1 MTSDETNHGPGET
14 DERSQ
19 SPSMVIKPD
28 SIGPIMEMLDD
39 LETQTEEF
47 EAEQKL
53 IASIL
58 ERHDGTAQLLTI
70 ADEMGAQPHEIAVPI
85 DLMHQSGVVDV
96 SGSRLQLSVALADED

>member
-1 MTSDETNHGPGET
+1 MTSDETNHGPGGT
-14 DERSQ
+14 DERNQ
-19 SPSMVIKPD
+19 FPSRVIEPD
-28 SIGPIMEMLDD
+28 SVGPILEMLED
-39 LETQTEEF
+39 LETHAEEF

-58 ERHDGTAQLLTI
+58 ERHDGAAQLLTI

-96 SGSRLQLSVALADED
+96 SGSGMQIKVSLTAGL